1 MKNRLGDLVDSS
13 AGSAAAPRR
22 DTPINDRCRLR
33 KVAGSGL
40 DAGAVSGLACHTQ
53 RNYQRARCREHDEGK
68 RMSTPNLDDEEL
80 LHLALNASSE
90 NRHEEAISYLKQA
103 LNLAPA
109 NAKAHYMLG
118 AEHAQIG
125 LYDRATEEM
134 AAAVKLDP
142 DLVTAHFQLG
152 LLHITS
158 GRAKE
163 AEDAWKP
170 LDRLDREHPLHL
182 FKTGLLHLARDEFA
196 ECGQC

>member
-1 MKNRLGDLVDSS
+1 
-13 AGSAAAPRR
+13 
-22 DTPINDRCRLR
+22 
-33 KVAGSGL
+33 
-40 DAGAVSGLACHTQ
+40 
-53 RNYQRARCREHDEGK
+53 
-68 RMSTPNLDDEEL
+68 MSTPNLDDEEL

-196 ECGQC
+196 ECGQCLRRGMAANQVNPALNTDMERVLKEVENRTASSARKENPTASPKNPAAKHVLLSAYRQNRPEDKDG